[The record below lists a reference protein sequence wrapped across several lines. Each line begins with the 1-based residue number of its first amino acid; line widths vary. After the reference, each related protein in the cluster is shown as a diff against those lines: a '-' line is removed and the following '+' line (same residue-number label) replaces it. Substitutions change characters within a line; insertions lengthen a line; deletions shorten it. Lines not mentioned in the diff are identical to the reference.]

1 MTRSEVAGLIAL
13 MIPVWQPEARE
24 SYLLDASQRK
34 NTYGV
39 LNNGH
44 IKLAYRGQQFRHQYQ
59 QYSHL

>member
-1 MTRSEVAGLIAL
+1 MVY
-13 MIPVWQPEARE
+13 MIPVCRPGVRE

-34 NTYGV
+34 DTYGV

-44 IKLAYRGQQFRHQYQ
+44 SKLAYRGQQFRHNYQ